1 MNLISFRI
9 IVPSK
14 KHPEVAKILT
24 RMAEKT
30 RVESGCL
37 ACNIYRDI
45 QDKRALVLEEIWN
58 SDEEIINHLRTEEFR
73 HVLLVAEIALE
84 KPQVRFCKVIP
95 GDGMQ
100 RIEKLRGLNE

>member
-9 IVPSK
+9 IVPPK
-14 KHPEVAKILT
+14 KRSEVAKILT
-24 RMAEKT
+24 RMAERT

-58 SDEEIINHLRTEEFR
+58 SDEEIINHLRTEDF
-73 HVLLVAEIALE
+73 HYVLLVAEIAME
-84 KPQVRFCKVIP
+84 EPQVRFCKVIP

-100 RIEKLRGLNE
+100 RIEKIRGCSE